1 MIKSMTGY
9 GRASGASESYSV
21 TVELKS
27 VNHRFFEFTAKVPR
41 IFSFL
46 DEKIKACI
54 NRQAQR
60 GKIECLVQIEPF
72 EIDDTTVTLNKAVL
86 EGYLS
91 IFKELEKTK
100 GIKNDLTASSL
111 ICAQDIFTVKK
122 NEIDEQAVTD
132 IVLEVVEK
140 ALESFIQMRLTE
152 GEKLRDDI
160 AQRIKTIFSDLKIIE
175 SGTSE
180 IANEYYEKMLARLNE
195 LLSGVDIDEQRV
207 LTEAA
212 IFADKTAIDEET
224 VRLRSHLSQL
234 ADLLNE
240 SEPIGRKMDFLVQEI
255 NREVNTIGSKCQNM
269 EITKA
274 VIDIKSEI
282 EKIREQIQN
291 IE

>member
-9 GRASGASESYSV
+9 GRASGASESYNV

-132 IVLEVVEK
+132 IVLDVVEK
-140 ALESFIQMRLTE
+140 ALESFYSDVTE
-152 GEKLRDDI
+152 GEKLRDDML
-160 AQRIKTIFSDLKIIE
+160 SD
-175 SGTSE
+175 
-180 IANEYYEKMLARLNE
+180 
-195 LLSGVDIDEQRV
+195 
-207 LTEAA
+207 
-212 IFADKTAIDEET
+212 
-224 VRLRSHLSQL
+224 
-234 ADLLNE
+234 
-240 SEPIGRKMDFLVQEI
+240 
-255 NREVNTIGSKCQNM
+255 
-269 EITKA
+269 
-274 VIDIKSEI
+274 
-282 EKIREQIQN
+282 
-291 IE
+291 